1 MTDKPDIP
9 QGPIV
14 LDALLKNSVIISWKP
29 PKDDG
34 GCMIT
39 NYIVEKRED
48 KEGMEWELVS
58 SSINS
63 TSCRVPNLIDS
74 AGYFFRVYAQNRYG
88 NSEPLELSSPI
99 LIKSQLGKKISE
111 FISHLNKFMFYKLS
125 FISKALTSFSLIY
138 LCPQRDHH
146 HLCHQ
151 LFLASL
157 RIHVW
162 YPGNPR

>member
-1 MTDKPDIP
+1 MSSLTDKPDVP

-48 KEGMEWELVS
+48 KEGAEWELVS
-58 SSINS
+58 SSING
-63 TSCRVPNLIDS
+63 TSCRVPSLIDS

-88 NSEPLELSSPI
+88 NSEPLELTSPI
-99 LIKSQLGKKISE
+99 LIKSQLGKYT
-111 FISHLNKFMFYKLS
+111 LKLVY
-125 FISKALTSFSLIY
+125 ALDT
-138 LCPQRDHH
+138 P
-146 HLCHQ
+146 
-151 LFLASL
+151 
-157 RIHVW
+157 
-162 YPGNPR
+162 

>member
-1 MTDKPDIP
+1 MP
-9 QGPIV
+9 QGPII

-48 KEGMEWELVS
+48 KEGTEWELVS
-58 SSINS
+58 SSING

-88 NSEPLELSSPI
+88 NSEPLELTSPI
-99 LIKSQLGKKISE
+99 LIKSQLGKSDP
-111 FISHLNKFMFYKLS
+111 
-125 FISKALTSFSLIY
+125 TS
-138 LCPQRDHH
+138 
-146 HLCHQ
+146 
-151 LFLASL
+151 
-157 RIHVW
+157 IHVLLKARKEIQIMKSCILLL
-162 YPGNPR
+162 NTTMQE